1 MTAEGAASRLILAD
15 TSAWIACAR
24 FGDPLLDGLLEAR
37 RVLGH
42 GVVTGELSLGCGS
55 TATRLA
61 MTAAALPQAPDLDH
75 ATVRGVVA
83 GHALA
88 CTGLSWPDASLIA
101 SALAAVEAGTAL
113 AIYTHDRV
121 LAREANRLGVGWG

>member
-1 MTAEGAASRLILAD
+1 
-15 TSAWIACAR
+15 
-24 FGDPLLDGLLEAR
+24 
-37 RVLGH
+37 
-42 GVVTGELSLGCGS
+42 
-55 TATRLA
+55 
-61 MTAAALPQAPDLDH
+61 
-75 ATVRGVVA
+75 VA

-101 SALAAVEAGTAL
+101 SALAAVQAGTAL